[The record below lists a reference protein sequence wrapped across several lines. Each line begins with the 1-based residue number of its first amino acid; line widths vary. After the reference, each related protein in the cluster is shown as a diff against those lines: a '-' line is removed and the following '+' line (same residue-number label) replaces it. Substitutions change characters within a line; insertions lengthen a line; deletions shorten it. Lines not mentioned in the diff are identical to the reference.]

1 MSWVYAICTSL
12 SLARRIIQGQLDSTG
27 IRISFSEQYKNV
39 SDDDD
44 DELCHKLR
52 ALSGYLR
59 RIGS

>member
-1 MSWVYAICTSL
+1 MSWVYAIYTSL

-44 DELCHKLR
+44 ELCHKLR

>member
-1 MSWVYAICTSL
+1 MSWVYAIYTSL
-12 SLARRIIQGQLDSTG
+12 SLARRIIQGHLDSTG

-44 DELCHKLR
+44 ELCHKLR